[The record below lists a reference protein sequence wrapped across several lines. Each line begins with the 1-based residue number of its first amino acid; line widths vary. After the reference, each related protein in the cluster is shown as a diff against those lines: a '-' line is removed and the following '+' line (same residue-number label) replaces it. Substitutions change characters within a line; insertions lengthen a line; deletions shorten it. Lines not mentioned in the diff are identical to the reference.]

1 MAHEGERP
9 EQHDAGTPD
18 AAAAPLDT
26 AHADTVGTDVD
37 APATDVAGI
46 DAPGA
51 PEFVVVEVSDGDVQ
65 AEVIDVV
72 EPSDDDDDSDD
83 EASDDV
89 ASVDEVEPVEEKAE
103 PVVDEVLLASVGLA
117 RAALLQI
124 TPAATIGEVVGSSAV
139 EDHVLALH
147 FESKLPGYPG
157 WHWTVALSR
166 IDDSSEPN
174 VLEVEMLPGEQ
185 ALIAPDWL
193 PWSERLAEYQLAQE
207 LAAALAA
214 AEGDEHD
221 DDADELDDDE
231 SDDDED
237 SDDEDLDDDDL
248 DETDD
253 EVLDI
258 DDHVTDDAQLESDDD
273 DSDDDDSDDDDSDD
287 DDADDPGE
295 GDADVDG
302 DDDFDDDPH
311 AESYSAGR

>member
-18 AAAAPLDT
+18 TAAAPLDT

-72 EPSDDDDDSDD
+72 EPSDDEASDD

-221 DDADELDDDE
+221 DDEEHDDDADDLDDDE
-231 SDDDED
+231 SDDEDPDDD

-273 DSDDDDSDDDDSDD
+273 DSDDDD
-287 DDADDPGE
+287 AADPGE